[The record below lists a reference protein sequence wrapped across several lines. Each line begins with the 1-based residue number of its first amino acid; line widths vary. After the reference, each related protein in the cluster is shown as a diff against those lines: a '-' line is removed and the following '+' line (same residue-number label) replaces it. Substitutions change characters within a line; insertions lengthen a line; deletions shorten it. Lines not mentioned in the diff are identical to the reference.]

1 MLSFA
6 KNIAMKASSSVRV
19 LTRLLKVFL
28 IVNPWSCTLIDP
40 PLQFGSPRT
49 GERPSGHSGHS
60 GHSKGPDTLLLVSA
74 VEFPVSYDW
83 QRDTAY
89 GGVSCTVR
97 LFRGREVAVSIPA
110 GRGTTVS
117 AAPDGHRIIEGDLY
131 TLYSDSRGTF
141 IGRNG
146 GEVASWDDREY
157 ILGLFPRGKSVYTL
171 GRRHGGGLSFRLDGK
186 ELYGDALG
194 TLFGSFSS
202 DTYGPTGALYECG
215 GSIFF
220 AYGRPGEVC
229 FVRDGELLQTVRVP
243 SGRVLDAKYIAGGPA
258 VLYNRS
264 GATYIMTKDSSFVVS
279 PHTRVCWTAAG
290 LVEYGG
296 GLCAAGSCGI
306 WSEHD
311 VCWGIGGADS
321 FYRIA
326 GSPEH
331 LYFSGGNC
339 LPLELASEGV
349 GDCRFFSRSCADA
362 LDGEMALALTPKDP
376 ATHPYVLFKGTRTE
390 FPVYGFL
397 SGVSFQIAE

>member
-19 LTRLLKVFL
+19 LTRLLQVFL
-28 IVNPWSCTLIDP
+28 IIIPWSCTLIDP

-60 GHSKGPDTLLLVSA
+60 KGPDTLLLVSA
-74 VEFPVSYDW
+74 VEFPASYDW

-141 IGRNG
+141 IGLNG

-171 GRRHGGGLSFRLDGK
+171 GRRHGGGLSFRLDGR
-186 ELYGDALG
+186 ELYGDSQG
-194 TLFGSFSS
+194 TVFGSFSS
-202 DTYGPTGALYECG
+202 DTYGPTGALYEHD

-220 AYGRPGEVC
+220 AYQRSGEVR
-229 FVRDGELLQTVRVP
+229 FVRDGELLQTLSAP
-243 SGRVLDAKYIAGGPA
+243 SARVLDAKYFSGGPA
-258 VLYNRS
+258 LLYNKNGS
-264 GATYIMTKDSSFVVS
+264 SYIMTDDTSFVAS
-279 PHTRVCWTAAG
+279 PHVRVCWTAAG
-290 LVEYGG
+290 LVEYEG

-306 WSEHD
+306 WTEQSGG
-311 VCWGIGGADS
+311 WGIGGRDT

-326 GSPEH
+326 GHPEY

-339 LPLELASEGV
+339 LPLDLAAGQV
-349 GDCRFFSRSCADA
+349 GDCRLLSRSCACA
-362 LDGEMALALTPKDP
+362 LDGEMAVALTPNDP
-376 ATHPYVLFKGTRTE
+376 AAHPFVLYKGTRTE

-397 SGVSFQIAE
+397 SGVGFQISE